1 VRERL
6 ADRGGRPQTASLG
19 RVARAWRSRSLPA
32 PPLAAVRC
40 YSPAVPDPRA
50 ADGRSKRAQQLR
62 SERRAQIVEAALRI
76 FARSGYHAA
85 SIDDIVREAAMARG
99 TFYLYFPSKREL
111 FAALVDDLVGDLERG
126 IRRIDVRP
134 GAPPPIEQLERNV
147 LWLLS
152 LPQAR
157 PEMLQILLWEA
168 VGLDEGLDRKLETF
182 HQRMFALTQ
191 GSLDL
196 GIEMGLVRRCD
207 TRVAARLVVGSI
219 KELLLSLLVRADLQP
234 ADLQSLARELLGFC
248 ARGILN
254 GDGSAPSPRTR
265 SRRAAR
271 DRSDRR

>member
-1 VRERL
+1 M
-6 ADRGGRPQTASLG
+6 ADRP
-19 RVARAWRSRSLPA
+19 
-32 PPLAAVRC
+32 
-40 YSPAVPDPRA
+40 A

-62 SERRAQIVEAALRI
+62 TERRAQIVEAAARI
-76 FARSGYHAA
+76 FSRTGYHAA
-85 SIDDIVREAAMARG
+85 SVDDIVREAGVARG

-111 FAALVDDLVGDLERG
+111 FSALIDELVADLERG
-126 IRRIDVRP
+126 ITRIDVRP

-168 VGLDEGLDRKLETF
+168 VGLDEGLDRKLDSF

-196 GIEMGLVRRCD
+196 GIAMGLVRRCD
-207 TRVAARLVVGSI
+207 TRVAARLVVGSV
-219 KELLLSLLVRADLQP
+219 KELLLSLLVRADLQS
-234 ADLQSLARELLGFC
+234 ADLRSLGRELLGFC
-248 ARGILN
+248 ARGILCD
-254 GDGSAPSPRTR
+254 GDGDPVPRAR